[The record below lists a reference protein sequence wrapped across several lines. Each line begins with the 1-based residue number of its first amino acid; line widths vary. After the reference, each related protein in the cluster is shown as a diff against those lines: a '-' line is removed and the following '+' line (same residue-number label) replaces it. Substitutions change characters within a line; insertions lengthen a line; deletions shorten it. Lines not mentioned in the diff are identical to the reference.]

1 MSRALCLML
10 CLAMPAAAEDAP
22 PAEAAPRPVVSMI
35 ADLQDEL
42 SVSYVGT
49 IAAKVEVA
57 LGFPMIGTIAERPVS
72 QGDTV
77 QEGEV
82 LAQLDPEDL
91 DSGVRAA
98 EAGVSVAK
106 AQANS
111 ARDTRD
117 RAQVLASRGV
127 GSQTRLDDAERALVA
142 AEARLEQ
149 ADAAMARA
157 RDLRALAILKAP
169 WDGIVTQIYEDP
181 GATLAAGQAVLQLS
195 GTREREVV
203 IDLNEAE
210 AAALKPG
217 TEFVARLVADTD
229 VSARARLD
237 RVDPVA
243 EKSTRTRRAHL
254 LLETPPEAFRLGALA
269 HVARAAAAGAAIVL
283 PVTAIL
289 DAQADPAVWVV
300 DRSKDAVRRTPIQL
314 GETLGGYTIV
324 TSGLSAGDEIVTR
337 GIHSLQDGQ
346 IVGPRVSR

>member
-1 MSRALCLML
+1 MIRVSLLLLCLTL
-10 CLAMPAAAEDAP
+10 PAAAEDAP
-22 PAEAAPRPVVSMI
+22 AAATAPRPVVSVI
-35 ADLQDEL
+35 ADVQDEL
-42 SVSYVGT
+42 AISYVGT
-49 IAAKVEVA
+49 VSAKVEVA
-57 LGFPMIGTIAERPVS
+57 LGFPMIGTIAERPAS

-91 DSGVRAA
+91 DAGVRAA

-111 ARDTRD
+111 ARDARD

-142 AEARLEQ
+142 TEARLEQ
-149 ADAAMARA
+149 AEAAVERA
-157 RDLRALAILKAP
+157 RDMRALAILKAP

-181 GATLAAGQAVLQLS
+181 GATLAAGQPVLQLS

-217 TEFVARLVADTD
+217 AEFVAQLVADSEVT
-229 VSARARLD
+229 ARATLD
-237 RVDPVA
+237 RIDPVA

-269 HVARAAAAGAAIVL
+269 HVARATTAGAAIVL
-283 PVTAIL
+283 PATAIL
-289 DAQADPAVWVV
+289 DVATDPAVWVV
-300 DRSKDAVRRTPIQL
+300 DRSRDAVRRTAIKL
-314 GETLGGYTIV
+314 GEQLGGYAIV

-337 GIHSLQDGQ
+337 GIHSLEDGQ
-346 IVGPRVSR
+346 IVGPRVSE